1 MNQDMSKWDFLSK
14 DEKNAEAI
22 VRYSLTYWQDVWRRL
37 KRNKVAV
44 LSLYFLIILVVATLI
59 IPAVWKYSIL
69 DQDLNNAFAKP
80 SGEHYFGTDNL
91 GRDLFV
97 RVLYGA
103 RISLIVGIAASLIN
117 ATVGILYGSISG
129 YLGGRVDNMM
139 MRVVDVLYSVPLT
152 LVVIL
157 IMVRFEQR
165 GLQTIL
171 LAIGLTYWIGMARLV
186 RGQIMALKNEE
197 YVLAARTLGASDK
210 RILVKHLIPNA
221 LGPIVINLTMSIPS
235 AIFTESFLA
244 FIGIG
249 LAPPLASLGTLCY
262 ASLGGY
268 QIHPHMLLAPA
279 GVLCVM
285 MLAFNFLGDGL
296 RDALDPKMRR

>member
-1 MNQDMSKWDFLSK
+1 I
-14 DEKNAEAI
+14 A
-22 VRYSLTYWQDVWRRL
+22 LT
-37 KRNKVAV
+37 
-44 LSLYFLIILVVATLI
+44 
-59 IPAVWKYSIL
+59 
-69 DQDLNNAFAKP
+69 
-80 SGEHYFGTDNL
+80 
-91 GRDLFV
+91 
-97 RVLYGA
+97 
-103 RISLIVGIAASLIN
+103 VGIAASLIN

-129 YLGGRVDNMM
+129 YIGGRVDNIM
-139 MRVVDVLYSVPLT
+139 MRIVDILYSVPLT

-157 IMVRFEQR
+157 IMVRFEER

-210 RILVKHLIPNA
+210 RILMKHLIPNA

-262 ASLGGY
+262 DALGGY

-279 GVLCVM
+279 GILCIM

>member
-1 MNQDMSKWDFLSK
+1 MDMNKWEFLGK

-44 LSLYFLIILVVATLI
+44 ISLYFLILLVLASII
-59 IPAVWKYSIL
+59 IPKVWTFSIF
-69 DQDLNNAFAKP
+69 DQDLKNTFQHPDKV
-80 SGEHYFGTDNL
+80 HLFGTDRL

-97 RVLYGA
+97 RVLYGT
-103 RISLIVGIAASLIN
+103 RISLTVGIAASLIN

-129 YLGGRVDNMM
+129 YIGGRVDNIM
-139 MRVVDVLYSVPLT
+139 MRIVDILYSVPLT

-157 IMVRFEQR
+157 IMVRFEER

-210 RILVKHLIPNA
+210 RILMKHLIPNA

-262 ASLGGY
+262 DALGGY

-279 GVLCVM
+279 GILCIM